1 MLEFYRGSPDTPSG
15 SLLFYCR
22 VRGPN
27 PFAADAKLLVCH
39 VVVSYLGVR
48 SNNFPVVVFPP
59 SALESEQEFYD
70 LLELDEDS
78 DVVRLEDFEIPE
90 GKAESEY
97 MNDRLERFNDRVYE
111 YVEMYRKQLDKKLRR
126 LSGGGRDPLFPD
138 QPLLIPGPT
147 IDEAGAI
154 SIIEQC
160 IRDGLQ
166 DKLSLTRA
174 IDYLKTQHPQ
184 LDMVNLEAAVG
195 QDDVQLSSL
204 YLDKFKAILAEKYED
219 AARIQVQIRNFN
231 PAG

>member
-1 MLEFYRGSPDTPSG
+1 MLEFYRGNPEAPTG

-27 PFAADAKLLVCH
+27 PFAPDAKLLICH

-59 SALESEQEFYD
+59 SALDAEQEFYD
-70 LLELDEDS
+70 LLELDEES

-90 GKAESEY
+90 GKAESDY
-97 MNDRLERFNDRVYE
+97 MNERLERFNDRVYE
-111 YVEMYRKQLDKKLRR
+111 YVEMYRKQLDKKLKRVS
-126 LSGGGRDPLFPD
+126 SGLKDPLFPD

-147 IDEAGAI
+147 MDDTTAI
-154 SIIEQC
+154 QSIEQC
-160 IRDGLQ
+160 IRDGFS
-166 DKLSLTRA
+166 DKQSLTHA
-174 IDYLKTQHPQ
+174 IDFLKSRHPQ
-184 LDMVNLEAAVG
+184 LDMINLEAAAR